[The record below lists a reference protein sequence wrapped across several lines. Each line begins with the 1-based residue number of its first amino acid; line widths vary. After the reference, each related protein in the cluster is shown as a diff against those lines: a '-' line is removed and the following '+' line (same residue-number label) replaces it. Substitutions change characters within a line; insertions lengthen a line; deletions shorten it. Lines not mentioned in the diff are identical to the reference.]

1 MRARRVLPAQRSL
14 KLPAGEDLRQEHAV
28 PEIHGGTVGQLLLYA
43 GPPRCDE
50 QREERRQHEHHVLRE
65 PEEEPHP
72 EHTEQQEPND
82 DLGQSAL
89 ASPDVW

>member
-50 QREERRQHEHHVLRE
+50 QREERRQHEHLLRE

>member
-1 MRARRVLPAQRSL
+1 
-14 KLPAGEDLRQEHAV
+14 
-28 PEIHGGTVGQLLLYA
+28 
-43 GPPRCDE
+43 
-50 QREERRQHEHHVLRE
+50 VLRE